1 MASPKHKTRPLRET
15 PDRIGQAPSAPF
27 LATLQETPTQSERK
41 PNQGGRVAFAV
52 WLLAFAFLGS
62 LLLWDLITAILFR

>member
-1 MASPKHKTRPLRET
+1 MASPTHKSRTLREK

-27 LATLQETPTQSERK
+27 LATLQETPTQSEPK
-41 PNQGGRVAFAV
+41 PDQGSRIAFAV

-62 LLLWDLITAILFR
+62 LLVWDLITAILFR